1 METLKHLL
9 YINLE
14 HRPDRKEHFLNEMN
28 KLDIPNI
35 EIERFNAVKNKNGA
49 LGCSMS
55 HLKCIQYAKQK
66 NWDNVIIME
75 DDITFLEPSSFLDNL
90 SLFLTI
96 SKGNW
101 DVLLLAGNNMIP
113 YKKINSCCIQVF
125 NCITTT
131 GYIVQKHYYDTLIE
145 NYREG
150 ILKLMKEPEK
160 KDMYAID
167 KYWLNL
173 QMDHKW
179 FMIVPPTVVQYENY
193 SDIEEKD
200 TNFNKFMLDY
210 NKVNTQFDF

>member
-1 METLKHLL
+1 MEKLKHLL

-14 HRPDRKEHFLNEMN
+14 HRVDRKEHFLNEIN
-28 KLDIPNI
+28 KLNIPNI
-35 EIERFNAVKNKNGA
+35 EIERYNAVKNKNGA

-55 HLKCIQYAKQK
+55 HLKCIQYAKEK

-75 DDITFLEPSSFLDNL
+75 DDITFLDPSSFLDNL

-101 DVLLLAGNNMIP
+101 DVLIIGGNNMMP
-113 YKKINSCCIQVF
+113 FKQINKCCIQVF

-131 GYIVQKHYYDTLIE
+131 GYIVQKHYYDKIIE

-160 KDMYAID
+160 KKMYAID

-173 QMDHKW
+173 QMEHKW
-179 FMIVPPTVVQYENY
+179 FMLIPPCVVQYENY
-193 SDIEEKD
+193 SDIEEKE
-200 TNFNKFMLDY
+200 TNFHDFMLDY
-210 NKVNTQFDF
+210 NKVVM